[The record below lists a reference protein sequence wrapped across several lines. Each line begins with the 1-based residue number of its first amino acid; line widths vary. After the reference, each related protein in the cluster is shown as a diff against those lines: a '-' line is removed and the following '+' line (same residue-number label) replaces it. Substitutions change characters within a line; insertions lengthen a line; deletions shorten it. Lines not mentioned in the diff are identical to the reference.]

1 MKKMIGIVF
10 LITFTLLV
18 GYKFGVYHATTA
30 AGRLEND
37 SFILTV
43 DGNDYEWIVN
53 EIFTD

>member
-1 MKKMIGIVF
+1 MKKRIGIAF
-10 LITFTLLV
+10 LIILALLV

-30 AGRLEND
+30 AGHLENN

-53 EIFTD
+53 ETFAD

>member
-1 MKKMIGIVF
+1 MKKMIGIAF
-10 LITFTLLV
+10 LIAFTLFV

-30 AGRLEND
+30 EGHLEND

-53 EIFTD
+53 ETFTD

>member
-1 MKKMIGIVF
+1 MKKRIGITF
-10 LITFTLLV
+10 LIVLALLA

-30 AGRLEND
+30 AGHLENN

-53 EIFTD
+53 ETFTD

>member
-1 MKKMIGIVF
+1 MKKRIGIAF
-10 LITFTLLV
+10 LIILALLV

-30 AGRLEND
+30 AGHLENN

-53 EIFTD
+53 ETFTD

>member
-1 MKKMIGIVF
+1 MKKRIGITF
-10 LITFTLLV
+10 LIVLALLA

-30 AGRLEND
+30 AGHLENN

-53 EIFTD
+53 KTFTD